1 MLLNEFFG
9 KSIKVHKS
17 VDAKRDSGDDL
28 LNRLFYYTL
37 EHDKIFKEYFFP
49 VAIKIKNNKSMGK
62 DQCLKEFMPM
72 VERACKEYY
81 KSNKMTGKLGKAFP
95 KPLREELCEK
105 LYDHYREG
113 ILNDEYKVG

>member
-9 KSIKVHKS
+9 KAIKMHKQA
-17 VDAKRDSGDDL
+17 DRTKDGNDDL
-28 LNRLFYYTL
+28 LNRLFYYTI

-49 VAIKIKNNKSMGK
+49 VAKLIKKGMSK

-72 VERACKEYY
+72 VNKSCKEYY
-81 KSNKMTGKLGKAFP
+81 AKNKMAGKLSKQFP
-95 KPLREELCEK
+95 RELREELCEK

-113 ILNDEYKVG
+113 VLKDEYNVG